1 MRRIGCFSVAF
12 IMVVVLIWPCYM
24 EASGLKTG
32 LGEVVI
38 ENLQIGQTYNLTKL
52 ANLKLVVTNTSYNTV
67 DLQMDVLLPDLN
79 QLRQEA
85 EPLPDKSWVKLS
97 QDLFKV
103 DPNQKAN
110 TDIIISIPDDDQY
123 LDKKYQFIIWSHTL
137 GEGGMNMAVGLN
149 SRIIFT
155 TDKVKASHSE
165 SFNQSDA
172 SVDFTLKPE
181 EIHLDN
187 IELDKIYDLENNS
200 GSILTITNPSM
211 REKKFRILSQTV
223 ENSLATLTGGYSDAP
238 DTSYLKFSENEFVLP
253 AQGTRDISM
262 FLKFPPN
269 KEYSGKKYMFIIHA
283 YTIDENISTGVYSRL
298 YVSVK

>member
-1 MRRIGCFSVAF
+1 MRRIGCFSAAF
-12 IMVVVLIWPCYM
+12 IVAVILIWPCYM

>member
-1 MRRIGCFSVAF
+1 
-12 IMVVVLIWPCYM
+12 M